1 MAEVAAVAA
10 VAADGDAY
18 DRGRAAWP
26 AVLLDRRRFEAR
38 LAELGGDARYAE
50 DLYLATACA
59 ASLPA
64 ALAAFERAFLV
75 DVPLFIARIDS
86 SPQVVADL
94 QQALREHLLVAP
106 VGQRPRIAEYS
117 GRGPLRGWLR
127 VTAVR
132 KLHHLRRHDKPTAAL
147 ESVALDQLT
156 ASGPDPERALMEARH
171 RRDFEQALRSALQA
185 LTSLDRAL
193 LRLHVVDGRSIDELC
208 LMHGVHRATVA
219 RRLQRLKQRI
229 FDDAIELVGLRLN
242 INADET
248 ESLLDAVRSHIDVS
262 LTPLYE

>member
-1 MAEVAAVAA
+1 MGELSP
-10 VAADGDAY
+10 Y

-26 AVLLDRRRFEAR
+26 EVVLDQRRFAAR
-38 LAELGGDARYAE
+38 LAEVGDTRHVE

-64 ALAAFERAFLV
+64 ALAAFERRFLV

-86 SPQVVADL
+86 SPEVAADL

-106 VGQRPRIAEYS
+106 AGQQPRIADYS

-132 KLHHLRRHDKPTAAL
+132 KLHHLRRHERTTAG
-147 ESVALDQLT
+147 LDAQAVERLAAT
-156 ASGPDPERALMEARH
+156 GPDPERALLEERH
-171 RRDFEQALRSALQA
+171 RHDFEHALRAAMQA

-193 LRLHVVDGRSIDELC
+193 LRLHVLDGRSIDELC
-208 LMHGVHRATVA
+208 LIQNVHRATVA
-219 RRLQRLKQRI
+219 RRLQRLKRRI
-229 FDDAIELVGLRLN
+229 FDDAIDLVGLRLG
-242 INADET
+242 IDAGEA
-248 ESLLDAVRSHIDVS
+248 ESLLEAVRSRIDVN
-262 LTPLYE
+262 LTPLYDDANEQTPA

>member
-1 MAEVAAVAA
+1 MAELAFAE
-10 VAADGDAY
+10 GDAY

-26 AVLLDRRRFEAR
+26 RVLLDRRRFAAR
-38 LAELGGDARYAE
+38 LAAAGEPRHVE

-59 ASLPA
+59 ASLPP
-64 ALAAFERAFLV
+64 ALAAFERNFLV

-86 SPQVVADL
+86 SPQVAADL

-106 VGQRPRIAEYS
+106 AGQLPRIADYS

-132 KLHHLRRHDKPTAAL
+132 KLHHMRRHERPTAGLDAAGL
-147 ESVALDQLT
+147 ERLT
-156 ASGPDPERALMEARH
+156 ALGPDPEHALLEARH
-171 RRDFEQALRSALQA
+171 RRDFEHALRVALRG
-185 LTSLDRAL
+185 LSRLDRAL

-208 LMHGVHRATVA
+208 RLQGVHRATVA
-219 RRLQRLKQRI
+219 RRLQRLKRRI
-229 FDDAIELVGLRLN
+229 FADAMELVGLRLGLD
-242 INADET
+242 ADET
-248 ESLLDAVRSHIDVS
+248 ESLLAAVSTHIDVS